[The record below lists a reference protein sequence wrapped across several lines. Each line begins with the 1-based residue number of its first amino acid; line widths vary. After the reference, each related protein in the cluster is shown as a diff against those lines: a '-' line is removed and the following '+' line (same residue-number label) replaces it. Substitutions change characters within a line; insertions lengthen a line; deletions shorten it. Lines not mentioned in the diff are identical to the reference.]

1 MCDFEVNG
9 DGVQLISALAQ
20 FEYRYKL
27 FSSAKRIM
35 RWRASIKGLVRRYF
49 FVVVSE
55 QSGLCLMHR
64 TKLQLCLV
72 SQHG

>member
-1 MCDFEVNG
+1 MPHRAFIRSVKDARKFRMCDFEVNG

-20 FEYRYKL
+20 LEYRYKL

-55 QSGLCLMHR
+55 QSG
-64 TKLQLCLV
+64 
-72 SQHG
+72 